1 LTKIILIRHG
11 ETDWNRIHRLQGGDS
26 DTPLNALGMQQ
37 AENVALRLKS
47 EKLEAVYSS
56 PLQRAL
62 RTAQAIAAYHQLEVT
77 ALPALKEIHVGEL
90 EGAATE
96 TLKVRWDQLVCQG
109 GDPNDPRMTG
119 IEPIRKVQERAWG
132 VIQDIGRRH
141 PEGNV
146 AVVSHN
152 IAIMSIVCAVLGLPL
167 MQIPRLHLSNGSITA
182 FTMNETDARLELF
195 NEACHQT
202 AMGKS

>member
-1 LTKIILIRHG
+1 LTKILLIRHG

-26 DTPLNALGMQQ
+26 DTPLNALGIQQ
-37 AENVALRLKS
+37 AESVALRLKS
-47 EKLEAVYSS
+47 EKIEAVYSS

-77 ALPALKEIHVGEL
+77 TNPALKEIHVGEL
-90 EGAATE
+90 EGAGTE

-109 GDPNDPRMTG
+109 GDLNDPRMSG
-119 IEPIRKVQERAWG
+119 IEPIREVQERAWAA
-132 VIQDIGRRH
+132 IQDMGRRH

-146 AVVSHN
+146 VVVSHN

-167 MQIPRLHLSNGSITA
+167 VHIPRLHLSNGSITA
-182 FTMNETDARLELF
+182 FILNQSDARLELF
-195 NEACHQT
+195 NDACHQT
-202 AMGKS
+202 ALK